1 VRKVITT
8 KPRTCHA
15 CQGTGVDRVSDAER
29 ASALGI
35 DQNAY
40 RKHWA
45 RRFNWLGAAF
55 DRIEGMEKNSLRVQL
70 TSG

>member
-1 VRKVITT
+1 VTT
-8 KPRTCHA
+8 KPRTCHG
-15 CQGTGVDRVSDAER
+15 CQGTGVHRVSDAER
-29 ASALGI
+29 ASAMGV

-45 RRFNWLGAAF
+45 KRFAWMGAAF
-55 DRIEGMEKNSLRVQL
+55 DRIEDTEKKSLRVQL